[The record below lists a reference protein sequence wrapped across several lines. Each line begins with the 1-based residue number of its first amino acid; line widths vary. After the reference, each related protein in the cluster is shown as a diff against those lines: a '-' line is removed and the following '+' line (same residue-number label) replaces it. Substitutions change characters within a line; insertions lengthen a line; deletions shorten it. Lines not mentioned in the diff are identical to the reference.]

1 MQVLAKEELSLSLL
15 SLSLSLSLSLCI
27 YMYVCVCMYVCMH
40 AGLRTISVYILTCDD
55 VYP

>member
-1 MQVLAKEELSLSLL
+1 MQVLAEEELSLSRSLAL
-15 SLSLSLSLSLCI
+15 SLYIC
-27 YMYVCVCMYVCMH
+27 MYVFVCVYVCMYACMH

>member
-1 MQVLAKEELSLSLL
+1 MQVLAEEELSLSRSLAL
-15 SLSLSLSLSLCI
+15 SI
-27 YMYVCVCMYVCMH
+27 YICMYVFVCVYVCMYACMH

>member
-1 MQVLAKEELSLSLL
+1 MQVLAEEELSLSRSLAL
-15 SLSLSLSLSLCI
+15 SLYI
-27 YMYVCVCMYVCMH
+27 YIYVCMYLYVCMYACVH